1 MQYLKKKFLAD
12 ISFLSGPCNKIRV
25 ISEKSYEE
33 NLLRKKELKEE
44 KEKKKWYSI
53 GNGSPYIHVGGKQ
66 GEVEELKL
74 SFKIHLVNVLII
86 DIGFIL
92 LRFKQN

>member
-1 MQYLKKKFLAD
+1 MKKKFLAD

-33 NLLRKKELKEE
+33 NLLRKKRINRGKRN
-44 KEKKKWYSI
+44 KK
-53 GNGSPYIHVGGKQ
+53 NGIPLERKPLYTFRGQQ
-66 GEVEELKL
+66 GEVGEFKL
-74 SFKIHLVNVLII
+74 SFKIHLVKVLII
-86 DIGFIL
+86 DIGYVL